1 LAIFI
6 FMKKQNEVARIILR
20 QLSKRQI
27 AYHPAYKKITKSTVA
42 SILLSQLMYWWEKMD
57 GREFYKTDA
66 EIEEETAMSN
76 EEIRT
81 AKAKLRKLDFV
92 NIELKGVPC
101 RTFYSIDLDGLID
114 ALSQTELGESPQP
127 VCGNAPSQLGAM
139 PPTNTIDYTTN
150 YSRES
155 DTYELTPSNWIVVA
169 NLMAEYV
176 KNEGAAQWKFMCQV
190 TNYKGDPLPL
200 FSNWAG
206 KASPYELSRWK
217 EMIPKLQNWMKNE
230 VKSNPTMN
238 IKKSGK
244 SWGAI

>member
-1 LAIFI
+1 
-6 FMKKQNEVARIILR
+6 MKKQNEVAKTILR

-27 AYHPAYKKITKSTVA
+27 AYHPIYRKVTGSTTSA
-42 SILLSQLMYWWEKMD
+42 ILLSQLMYWHDKVD

-66 EIEEETAMSN
+66 EIMDETCLTPN
-76 EEIRT
+76 ELRGAKNRLKDLNFIQI
-81 AKAKLRKLDFV
+81 KAKG
-92 NIELKGVPC
+92 IPA
-101 RTFYSIDLDGLID
+101 RTFYDIDFSELVEAISQATLVETNEPVLLDAVEQFSD
-114 ALSQTELGESPQP
+114 NHE
-127 VCGNAPSQLGAM
+127 
-139 PPTNTIDYTTN
+139 TNTIDYTTN

-155 DTYELTPSNWIVVA
+155 DAHKLMPPTWIEVA
-169 NLMAEYV
+169 NLMTDYV
-176 KNEGAAQWKFMCQV
+176 KTEGAAQWKFMCQV

-206 KASPYELSRWK
+206 KASPYELSKWK

-230 VKSNPTMN
+230 VKSNPTMS